1 VNFCRTSIVIIGII
15 LGLIAS
21 AATSGGIGFVT
32 PALASDLTI
41 EDRMS
46 RQDPLQDN
54 VTICHIPSE
63 NRSDEY
69 DINVGESVVPEHL
82 AHGDRIGHCLPIK
95 HPTITVEA
103 PSSCIITENGRIA
116 YARVILSGF
125 PIGSVIM
132 TGIMTGPQSSV
143 FPLQIELQAET
154 YSIPIG
160 FCNGEKTVT
169 AFSDANRNSKQD
181 PGEVSTTKTFPITC
195 TRNS

>member
-1 VNFCRTSIVIIGII
+1 VNSSQTSIVITGII
-15 LGLIAS
+15 LGVFAS

-32 PALASDLTI
+32 PAIASDLTI

-46 RQDPLQDN
+46 RQDPVQDK

-63 NRSDEY
+63 NRSNAHDM
-69 DINVGESVVPEHL
+69 NVGESVVPDHL
-82 AHGDRIGHCLPIK
+82 VHGDRIGHCLPTKQPI
-95 HPTITVEA
+95 ITVEP

-116 YARVILSGF
+116 YARVILTGF
-125 PIGSVIM
+125 PIGSVV
-132 TGIMTGPQSSV
+132 MTGPQSSE

-160 FCNGEKTVT
+160 FSNGEKTVT
-169 AFSDANRNSKQD
+169 AFSDVNRNSRQD
-181 PGEVSTTKTFPITC
+181 PGEVSTTRTLPITC

>member
-1 VNFCRTSIVIIGII
+1 VVF
-15 LGLIAS
+15 AS

-63 NRSDEY
+63 NRSDEH

-82 AHGDRIGHCLPIK
+82 AHGDRICHCLPIK
-95 HPTITVEA
+95 HPTITVEP

-116 YARVILSGF
+116 YARVILTGF
-125 PIGSVIM
+125 TIGSVIM
-132 TGIMTGPQSSV
+132 TGPQPSE
-143 FPLQIELQAET
+143 FPLQIEMQAET

-160 FCNGEKTVT
+160 FSNGEKTVT
-169 AFSDANRNSKQD
+169 AFSDVNRNSRQD
-181 PGEVSTTKTFPITC
+181 PGEVSTTRTLPITC

>member
-1 VNFCRTSIVIIGII
+1 MNSSWTSIVIIGII
-15 LGLIAS
+15 LGVFAS

-46 RQDPLQDN
+46 RQDPVQDK
-54 VTICHIPSE
+54 VTICHIPPE
-63 NRSDEY
+63 NRSNSHDM
-69 DINVGESVVPEHL
+69 NVGESVVPDHL
-82 AHGDRIGHCLPIK
+82 AHGDRIGHCLPTK
-95 HPTITVEA
+95 QPTITVEP
-103 PSSCIITENGRIA
+103 PSSCIITENGRTA
-116 YARVILSGF
+116 YARVILTGF
-125 PIGSVIM
+125 PIGSI
-132 TGIMTGPQSSV
+132 IMTGPQSSE

-160 FCNGEKTVT
+160 FSNGEKTVT

>member
-1 VNFCRTSIVIIGII
+1 VNSSQTSIVITGII
-15 LGLIAS
+15 LGVFAS

-32 PALASDLTI
+32 PAIASDLTI

-46 RQDPLQDN
+46 RQDPVQDK

-63 NRSDEY
+63 NRSNAHDM
-69 DINVGESVVPEHL
+69 NVGESVVPDHL
-82 AHGDRIGHCLPIK
+82 VHGDRIGHCLPTKQPI
-95 HPTITVEA
+95 ITVEP

-116 YARVILSGF
+116 YARVILTGF

-132 TGIMTGPQSSV
+132 TGPQSSE
-143 FPLQIELQAET
+143 FPLQIELQAER

-160 FCNGEKTVT
+160 FSNGEKTVT

-181 PGEVSTTKTFPITC
+181 LGEVSTTKTFPITC

>member
-1 VNFCRTSIVIIGII
+1 MNSSQTSIVITGII
-15 LGLIAS
+15 LGVFAS

-32 PALASDLTI
+32 PAIASDLTI

-46 RQDPLQDN
+46 RQDPVQDK

-63 NRSDEY
+63 NRSNAHDM
-69 DINVGESVVPEHL
+69 NVGESVVPDHL
-82 AHGDRIGHCLPIK
+82 VHGDRIGHCLPTK
-95 HPTITVEA
+95 QPTITVEP

-116 YARVILSGF
+116 YARVILTGF

-132 TGIMTGPQSSV
+132 TGPQSSE
-143 FPLQIELQAET
+143 FPLQIELQAER

-160 FCNGEKTVT
+160 FSNGEKTVT

-181 PGEVSTTKTFPITC
+181 LGEVSTTKTFPITC